1 MDPAVALVQC
11 YLRLNGF
18 FTETEYP
25 VVGDYHGLPQ
35 VITDVDVLAVRF
47 PGAARWIPGSRA
59 HGRSLAGDPLLQV
72 TDDRMDMIIGEVK
85 EGKSQLNGQARS
97 LPVLEAVIR
106 RFGCCFE
113 NPTASARQIF
123 EGRKAETI
131 LHGGLHCRA
140 RVVVF
145 GGRPA
150 EFSSGFEVISL
161 QHIARFVSEHLTE
174 NTGIYS
180 HAQFK
185 EDTMGMFALL
195 AKLGLHVR

>member
-25 VVGDYHGLPQ
+25 VVGNYHDQPQ
-35 VITDVDVLAVRF
+35 VITDVDVLAIRF
-47 PGAARWIPGSRA
+47 PGAARWIPGSRGQ
-59 HGRSLAGDPLLQV
+59 GRLLAGDPLLHG

-85 EGKSQLNGQARS
+85 EGKSNLNDRARS
-97 LPVLEAVIR
+97 LPVLEAIIR

-123 EGRKAETI
+123 EERQAETI
-131 LHGGLHCRA
+131 LRGGMNCRA
-140 RVVVF
+140 RIVVF

-150 EFSSGFEVISL
+150 EFTRAFDVISL
-161 QHIARFVSEHLTE
+161 QHIARFVSEHLAQ
-174 NTGIYS
+174 NTSIYS